1 MFDLLKGLLKLT
13 VWIAV
18 PLLIAAAVL
27 RIFFVDVAVVGHD
40 GMAPTLVAGEYVAI
54 WRNAA
59 ANIGDVLICQ
69 HPGEPGKHVMGRV
82 LAKAGYTVTTDRFGQ
97 VVVGD
102 VTVKRDFRGERR
114 FYDTARQEMVD
125 MAYGIAKF
133 GYFENEFFIQKG
145 KKPYLRAT
153 TVKTG
158 VYLLGD
164 NYTSEGNDSRYFGE
178 VDPET
183 CVGQVFMRLW
193 PAEDRGDDI
202 DHLPLSLI

>member
-1 MFDLLKGLLKLT
+1 MINLIKNLLKLA

-18 PLLIAAAVL
+18 PLLLAAAVL
-27 RIFFVDVAVVGHD
+27 RIFFVDVAVVGHE
-40 GMAPTLVAGEYVAI
+40 GMAPTLVAGDYVAI

-82 LAKAGYTVTTDRFGQ
+82 LAKAGYTVQTDRFGQ

-102 VTVKRDFRGERR
+102 TTVQRDFRGTRR
-114 FYDTARQEMVD
+114 FFDTTRDEMVQ
-125 MAYGIAKF
+125 MRYGIAKF
-133 GYFENEFFIQKG
+133 GYYENEFFIETG
-145 KKPYLRAT
+145 KKTEIRPT
-153 TVKTG
+153 TVKKG
-158 VYLLGD
+158 VFLLGD
-164 NYTSEGNDSRYFGE
+164 HYTSVGYDSRSYGE

-202 DHLPLSLI
+202 DHLPLGLI